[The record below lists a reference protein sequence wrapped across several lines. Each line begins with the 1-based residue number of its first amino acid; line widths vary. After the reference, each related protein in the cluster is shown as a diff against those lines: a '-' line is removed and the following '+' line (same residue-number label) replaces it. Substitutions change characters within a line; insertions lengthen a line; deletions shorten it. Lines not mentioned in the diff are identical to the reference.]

1 MTVLGLAWRGL
12 WHRRLSTILTAVS
25 VALGVAL
32 IVLVVR
38 AREGARTSFQQVA
51 RGYDIILGP
60 THGSSLQITLNT
72 LFHIGDASGT
82 VPWEEYQAIRKDERV
97 AFAVPYAV
105 GDNFRGHHV
114 VGTTRDIFSVLR
126 DAGDV
131 PLGRNVRGRLFDKGT
146 FEAVIGSAVSSK
158 HGLRRG
164 SSFSV
169 SHGADIGGQEHGER
183 WTVVG
188 VMRPTGTPADRA
200 LFIPIET
207 FYEIGD
213 HQKEADNL
221 RKQRKEKAEEAG
233 EDPDDGHAHGG
244 HGHSHGEGDSDEH
257 VHGLSA
263 VGVRL
268 YAPFQRFAIRSEYMK
283 ERRGAQVSIPV
294 EQVGDLLQIV
304 ERVDGVFQL
313 VAWLV
318 VLVAALSIL
327 VGLYNT
333 IQGRRREIAILRALG
348 ARPGHVFAV
357 IVLEAVM
364 ICFLGGLLGVLL
376 GQLAL
381 VTAGPIL
388 VENYGV
394 NLSPSLG
401 ALELEIAG
409 ALAVVGLLAGLLPA
423 WNGLRTQ
430 VAANLHPQ
438 D

>member
-1 MTVLGLAWRGL
+1 MTVFGLAWRGL
-12 WHRRLSTILTAVS
+12 WHRRLSTILTALS

-72 LFHIGDASGT
+72 LFHIGDAAGT
-82 VPWEEYQAIRKDERV
+82 MAWEEYQAIRKDERV

-105 GDNFRGHHV
+105 GDSFRGHHV
-114 VGTTRDIFSVLR
+114 VGTTRDIFRVLR

-131 PLGRNVRGRLFDKGT
+131 PLGKNVRGRLFDKGT

-169 SHGADIGGQEHGER
+169 SHGAGMGGQEHGER

-200 LFIPIET
+200 LFIPLET

-213 HQKEADNL
+213 HQEEADNL
-221 RKQRKEKAEEAG
+221 REK
-233 EDPDDGHAHGG
+233 
-244 HGHSHGEGDSDEH
+244 HGHSHGHSHGDGEGDEH
-257 VHGLSA
+257 IHGLSA

-268 YAPFQRFAIRSEYMK
+268 YAPYQRFAIRSEYMK

-313 VAWLV
+313 VAWIV

-381 VTAGPIL
+381 VAAGPIL

-394 NLSPSLG
+394 NLRPALG
-401 ALELEIAG
+401 MLELQIAA

>member
-1 MTVLGLAWRGL
+1 MTVFGLAWRGL
-12 WHRRLSTILTAVS
+12 WHRRLSTILTALS

-60 THGSSLQITLNT
+60 THGSSLQITLNA
-72 LFHIGDASGT
+72 LFHIGDAAGT
-82 VPWEEYQAIRKDERV
+82 VPWEEYQRIRKDPRV

-114 VGTTRDIFSVLR
+114 VGTTRDIFRVLR
-126 DAGDV
+126 DANDV
-131 PLGRNVRGRLFDKGT
+131 ALGMNIRGRLFEKGT
-146 FEAVIGSAVSSK
+146 FEAVIGSAVASK

-169 SHGADIGGQEHGER
+169 SHGGEMGGQEHGER

-188 VMRPTGTPADRA
+188 VMRPTGTPSDRA

-221 RKQRKEKAEEAG
+221 RKKRKEKAEEDDEG
-233 EDPDDGHAHGG
+233 PDDGHGH
-244 HGHSHGEGDSDEH
+244 HGHSHGDGDSDEH
-257 VHGLSA
+257 IHGLSA
-263 VGVRL
+263 VGVKL
-268 YAPFQRFAIRSEYMK
+268 YQPFRRFEFRAEYMK
-283 ERRGAQVSIPV
+283 ERRGAQVSIPA

-304 ERVDGVFQL
+304 ERVDGVFRL
-313 VAWLV
+313 VAWIV

-348 ARPGHVFAV
+348 ARPGHVFSV

-364 ICFLGGLLGVLL
+364 ICFLGGLLGVVF

-381 VTAGPIL
+381 AAAGPIL

-394 NLSPSLG
+394 NLSPALG
-401 ALELEIAG
+401 TLELQIGG
-409 ALAVVGLLAGLLPA
+409 ALAIVGLLAGLLPA